1 MQLTRM
7 SKMYDIGDK
16 VRIKKSG
23 VIGTVVDANVSDDSW
38 YIVEDDVKRDGKYE
52 LHDCIE
58 EELEIVI

>member
-1 MQLTRM
+1 
-7 SKMYDIGDK
+7 MYDIGDK
-16 VRIKKSG
+16 VRIKKCG